1 MSKILMLGGTA
12 ILGSGNERVC
22 YIHPDNPKLCV
33 KVYHTQDEI
42 FKHTKVMRQQ
52 NEMEFFYFR
61 SLSLRKVPFLYL
73 PRCYGWVETDLGRGL
88 LFDRIVNDDGSP
100 SQSITELMVQGK
112 ISKSEVVEILN
123 NIGDYLNQYKVNICD
138 VNPDHILMQNVNG
151 ELIPKIIDGVGSR
164 YNNWKLYIISYCP
177 YFSKKKIKHQ
187 WDKMKSMVLGA

>member
-1 MSKILMLGGTA
+1 MLADTE

-33 KVYHTQDEI
+33 KIYHPQDEI

-52 NEMEFFYFR
+52 NEMEYFYFR
-61 SLSLRKVPFLYL
+61 SLSSRKVPFLYL

-100 SQSITELMVQGK
+100 SQNITELMVQGK
-112 ISKSEVVEILN
+112 ISESEVAEILN
-123 NIGDYLNQYKVNICD
+123 NIGVFLNQYKVNICD
-138 VNPDHILMQNVNG
+138 VNPEHILIQNVNG

-164 YNNWKLYIISYCP
+164 YNNWKLYFISYFP

-187 WDKMKSMVLGA
+187 WDKMTSMVLGA